1 MGFIGVILQG
11 NSPNCPFL
19 LQVQIMLRREILR
32 ATSNVLAALEETG
45 FVLLFESTLHRQ
57 EKDKKDKFLPAFSHY
72 IKLYE
77 QFGDTEKKM
86 LSILGLEHLHNAN
99 FWTQLMTSDGE
110 EIQLSIYTTT
120 RSLNFTQKH
129 LPKILKL
136 IERESD
142 TKAADNKKS
151 EANASADELG
161 QLCVTVIEDREKSTP
176 ERLVLVLQS
185 IDGLYRA
192 CAFLAGEQETG
203 LSVESCD
210 SGSDKAFDFLG
221 IAKVVESVKEVIL
234 SFWDRVV
241 YFREDK
247 TGRRLELVAQSL
259 PILDQIGAMKEAGKL
274 EPERAELLK
283 RQVVDSIS
291 KFGAAG
297 ATIPEIDRATFHN
310 PRQLMRPEP
319 KLLVEPKYPQSEPP
333 RKEETEDNTPSQIAD
348 PEFEKYM
355 ETMAKDFLKRRG
367 QSCNDNNNPDGMP

>member
-1 MGFIGVILQG
+1 
-11 NSPNCPFL
+11 
-19 LQVQIMLRREILR
+19 MLRKEILR

-45 FVLLFESTLHRQ
+45 FVLLFESLLPGK
-57 EKDKKDKFLPAFSHY
+57 EKDKKDKLLPAFSHY

-77 QFGDTEKKM
+77 QFGDTEKM
-86 LSILGLEHLHNAN
+86 LLSILDLDRLHNTD
-99 FWTQLMTSDGE
+99 FWTNLMTVEGNKMLN
-110 EIQLSIYTTT
+110 EIIDTFQAIQ
-120 RSLNFTQKH
+120 FAQEH

-161 QLCVTVIEDREKSTP
+161 QLCVTVIEDRDKSTP

-221 IAKVVESVKEVIL
+221 AAKIVESVKEIIL

-283 RQVVDSIS
+283 RQIVDSVT
-291 KFGAAG
+291 KFGKAG

-310 PRQLMRPEP
+310 PRQLMKPEP
-319 KLLVEPKYPQSEPP
+319 KLLVEPKYPQSEHL
-333 RKEETEDNTPSQIAD
+333 REKKTEDDTPSQIAD

-355 ETMAKDFLKRRG
+355 ETMAKKFLKSRG

>member
-1 MGFIGVILQG
+1 
-11 NSPNCPFL
+11 
-19 LQVQIMLRREILR
+19 MLRRDILR
-32 ATSNVLAALEETG
+32 ATSNVLAALKETG
-45 FVLLFESTLHRQ
+45 VMPVFSSSLFGKEEVDTSKILYSYSRYMKFYDQ
-57 EKDKKDKFLPAFSHY
+57 SSEAEKH
-72 IKLYE
+72 I
-77 QFGDTEKKM
+77 
-86 LSILGLEHLHNAN
+86 LSIFSLETLSDHN
-99 FWTQLMTSDGE
+99 FWNKLITLEGRKDNAALDMLRPISSAQE
-110 EIQLSIYTTT
+110 Y
-120 RSLNFTQKH
+120 

-142 TKAADNKKS
+142 VTITTDNKKT
-151 EANASADELG
+151 EKKTSADALG
-161 QLCVTVIEDREKSTP
+161 QLSVTVIEDREKSTP

-192 CAFLAGEQETG
+192 CACLAGEQETG

-221 IAKVVESVKEVIL
+221 AAKIVESVKEIIL

-297 ATIPEIDRATFHN
+297 ATIPEIDRATFQN

-319 KLLVEPKYPQSEPP
+319 KLLVEPKHPQSEPSM
-333 RKEETEDNTPSQIAD
+333 KEEPGDDTPSQIED

-355 ETMAKDFLKRRG
+355 ETMAKDFFKRRG

>member
-1 MGFIGVILQG
+1 
-11 NSPNCPFL
+11 
-19 LQVQIMLRREILR
+19 MLRREIIR
-32 ATSNVLAALEETG
+32 ATSNVLATLEKSG
-45 FVLLFESTLHRQ
+45 VASLFKSIVDSRVERPNK
-57 EKDKKDKFLPAFSHY
+57 EKILPVFSHY
-72 IKLYE
+72 IKLYD
-77 QFGDTEKKM
+77 QFGDTERQ
-86 LSILGLEHLHNAN
+86 LLVILGLAPLHDTT
-99 FWTQLMTSDGE
+99 FWTKLLTFDDIRQPS
-110 EIQLSIYTTT
+110 SF
-120 RSLNFTQKH
+120 SLNASLRFAQEH

-136 IERESD
+136 IERKSD
-142 TKAADNKKS
+142 IRKIDDEKEL
-151 EANASADELG
+151 EAKLQNDELG
-161 QLCVTVIEDREKSTP
+161 QLSVTVIEDREKSTP
-176 ERLVLVLQS
+176 ERLVLVMQS

-203 LSVESCD
+203 LCVESCD

-221 IAKVVESVKEVIL
+221 VAKVVESVKEIIL
-234 SFWDRVV
+234 SFWDRLV

-283 RQVVDSIS
+283 RQIVDSIS

-319 KLLVEPKYPQSEPP
+319 KLLVEPKYPESEPTK
-333 RKEETEDNTPSQIAD
+333 KEETENDTRPQIAD
-348 PEFEKYM
+348 PEFEEYM
-355 ETMAKDFLKRRG
+355 EKMAKDFLKRRG